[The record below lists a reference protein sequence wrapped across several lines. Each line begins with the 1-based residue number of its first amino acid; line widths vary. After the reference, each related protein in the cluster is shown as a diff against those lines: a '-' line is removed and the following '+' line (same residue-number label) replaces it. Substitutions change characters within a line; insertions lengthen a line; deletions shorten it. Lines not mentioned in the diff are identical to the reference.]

1 MPPTH
6 KTWARSPLK
15 PAQPQQLTA
24 MDSSGGGSS
33 SSSPPPSKKARVSES
48 NPKILP
54 GSPPKTR
61 VKDAVFVSDS
71 SGGGASRS
79 SSPPGKKARIPYNHP
94 KLLPRST
101 PKTQAKAAEAVV
113 LAAAMLRG
121 GTLDQH
127 KEAEALVAN
136 EIAPLGKEVS
146 DLLILRLKGTAKEKD
161 DGTWWT

>member
-1 MPPTH
+1 
-6 KTWARSPLK
+6 
-15 PAQPQQLTA
+15 
-24 MDSSGGGSS
+24 DSSGGGSS

-48 NPKILP
+48 NPKLLP

-61 VKDAVFVSDS
+61 AKDAVFLSDS
-71 SGGGASRS
+71 SGGGASS
-79 SSPPGKKARIPYNHP
+79 SSPPPGKKARIAYSHP

-121 GTLDQH
+121 GTLDQQ
-127 KEAEALVAN
+127 KEAQAFVAN

-146 DLLILRLKGTAKEKD
+146 D
-161 DGTWWT
+161 